1 MIHLDLINK
10 IRVLYE
16 KENPSF
22 KTVLDLLEKH
32 DENIIVDHISFR
44 TFDFP
49 TISIDALAVPFI
61 EAGYQEEK
69 RYKYENQ
76 EVKARHYAHK
86 TDKSAPLIFF
96 SEISTYKFSKSL
108 QSVVKNIVER
118 IPINILC
125 SEKIFLTPTPWK
137 SIHYSIYEQL
147 KSESEYAAGIYANG
161 FLAHHIGIL
170 INSFEKYYSI
180 NKLSSFLKE
189 NNIPYTLKNHS
200 QQSHI
205 IALIE
210 QLMLE
215 MKSKKKTFV
224 EGEYEIPT
232 SSPEFTRRNYM
243 ANNKL
248 FMEFLPNLTVQK
260 PEPMTLEQINQL
272 ILEDS

>member
-161 FLAHHIGIL
+161 FLAHHIGIR
-170 INSFEKYYSI
+170 INNLRKYDNTGKICAFLREKQIPHSI
-180 NKLSSFLKE
+180 KNNSSQ
-189 NNIPYTLKNHS
+189 N
-200 QQSHI
+200 HI
-205 IALIE
+205 ISLIE
-210 QLMLE
+210 QVMLK
-215 MKSKKKTFV
+215 MDNKKKTFL
-224 EGEYEIPT
+224 EGDFDIPT
-232 SSPEFTRRNYM
+232 PFPEFIKRNYM
-243 ANNKL
+243 EDNKM
-248 FMEFLPNLTVQK
+248 FMGFLPNVSFQK
-260 PEPMTLEQINQL
+260 PGPMTVEQINQL